1 MFGSRRGCLGRDYKA
16 LIAAALVALPLGVG
30 VLASPAAASD
40 AWPESV
46 HAVYDVNFNGLNV
59 GTFEFRSENKGTAYT
74 LTSSAALSLLL
85 GAFKW
90 SGESRASGSVSTA
103 LPKPQGF
110 TFDFKSN
117 SKSGSTKMS
126 FADDAVTNVS
136 HVPPPKL
143 RENVV
148 PVLPQ
153 HLKGALDPLS
163 AVLVISKGSSANP
176 CTRRIP
182 IYDGKQRF
190 DLLLAPRGQVPLTER
205 QPSGQP
211 GTGYVCRVKYLPIAG
226 HKIDQETKHMSQT
239 DGIEMIL
246 RPIPSANV
254 FVPYQ
259 ITIPTI
265 AGAATLVSR
274 KVNIVTSGRQQIAL
288 VH

>member
-1 MFGSRRGCLGRDYKA
+1 MVCLRRSHFGRGGA
-16 LIAAALVALPLGVG
+16 LLVATVA
-30 VLASPAAASD
+30 LASFAAPASAVD
-40 AWPESV
+40 GWPESV
-46 HAVYDVNFNGLNV
+46 RAAYDVNFNGIKV
-59 GTFEFRSENKGTAYT
+59 GTFEFSSETKGTNYT
-74 LTSSAALSLLL
+74 LTGNAALSLLL

-90 SGESRASGSVSTA
+90 NGESRASGSVSTA
-103 LPKPQGF
+103 TPKPQGF

-117 SKSGSTKMS
+117 SKVGSTKMS
-126 FADDAVTNVS
+126 FADDAVTNVT

-163 AVLVISKGSSANP
+163 AVLVISKGTSANP

-211 GTGYVCRVKYLPIAG
+211 VSGFVCRVKYLPIAG
-226 HKIDQETKHMSQT
+226 HKIDDETKHMAQT
-239 DGIEMIL
+239 DGIEIIL

-274 KVNIVTSGRQQIAL
+274 RVDIVTSGRQQIAL

>member
-1 MFGSRRGCLGRDYKA
+1 MSLQRPAHRSSTASKRMA
-16 LIAAALVALPLGVG
+16 QLVVTLG
-30 VLASPAAASD
+30 VLAGASATTTQAAEG
-40 AWPESV
+40 WPESV
-46 HAVYDVNFNGLNV
+46 RALYDVNFNGINV
-59 GTFEFRSENKGTAYT
+59 GTFEFNSEARGATYT
-74 LTSSAALSLLL
+74 LAGKASLSLLL

-90 SGESRASGSVSTA
+90 SGDTRSSGNLGGVA
-103 LPKPQGF
+103 PKPSGF

-126 FADDAVTNVS
+126 FADDTVTSVN
-136 HVPPPKL
+136 HVPPPKV
-143 RENVV
+143 RDNIV
-148 PVLPQ
+148 PILAQ
-153 HLKGALDPLS
+153 HLKGTLDPLS
-163 AVLVISKGSSANP
+163 AILLLSKGTAANP
-176 CTRRIP
+176 CTRRLP

-190 DLLLAPRGQVPLTER
+190 DLMLAPRGEVQLSEK

-211 GTGYVCRVKYLPIAG
+211 GTGYVCKVRYLPIAG
-226 HKIDQETKHMSQT
+226 HKADEETKYMSKS
-239 DGIEMIL
+239 DSIEIIL

-274 KVNIVTSGRQQIAL
+274 RVDIVTSTRQQIAL

>member
-1 MFGSRRGCLGRDYKA
+1 MVCARLSCLIRPLSRVFA
-16 LIAAALVALPLGVG
+16 LTGLALVALPM
-30 VLASPAAASD
+30 AAASTVSAAD

-46 HAVYDVNFNGLNV
+46 RAVYDVNFNGLNV
-59 GTFEFRSENKGTAYT
+59 GTFEFTSETKGTTYA
-74 LTSSAALSLLL
+74 LNGNASLSLLL

-90 SGESRASGSVSTA
+90 TGDTRASGNIA
-103 LPKPQGF
+103 AHAPKPSGF
-110 TFDFKSN
+110 TFDFKGN

-126 FADDAVTNVS
+126 FADDVVTNVT
-136 HVPPPKL
+136 HVPPPKV
-143 RENVV
+143 RDNVV

-163 AVLVISKGSSANP
+163 AVLMISKGSSANP

-182 IYDGKQRF
+182 IYDGRQRF
-190 DLLLAPRGQVPLTER
+190 DLMLAPRGQVPLTER

-211 GTGYVCRVKYLPIAG
+211 GTGYVCRVRYLPIAG
-226 HKIDQETKHMSQT
+226 HKIDQDTKFMSQS
-239 DGIEMIL
+239 DGIEIIL

-254 FVPYQ
+254 FIPYQ
-259 ITIPTI
+259 ITIPTV

-274 KVNIVTSGRQQIAL
+274 RVDIVTSARQQIAL

>member
-1 MFGSRRGCLGRDYKA
+1 MVCRRRSHFGRGLA
-16 LIAAALVALPLGVG
+16 FLAAAVALGPSATPSV
-30 VLASPAAASD
+30 AAD
-40 AWPESV
+40 GWPESV
-46 HAVYDVNFNGLNV
+46 RAAFDVNFNGIKV
-59 GTFEFRSENKGTAYT
+59 GSFDFSSETKGTNYT
-74 LTSSAALSLLL
+74 LSGNAALSLLL

-103 LPKPQGF
+103 VPKPQGF
-110 TFDFKSN
+110 TFDFKSQ

-126 FADDAVTNVS
+126 FADDTVTNVT

-163 AVLVISKGSSANP
+163 AVLVISKGTSANP

-182 IYDGKQRF
+182 VYDGKQRF

-211 GTGYVCRVKYLPIAG
+211 VTGYVCRVKYLPIAG
-226 HKIDQETKHMSQT
+226 HKIDEETKHMSQS
-239 DGIEMIL
+239 DGIEIIL

-265 AGAATLVSR
+265 AGAATIVSR
-274 KVNIVTSGRQQIAL
+274 RVDIVTAGRQQIAL